1 MTIDKTDGMQTS
13 TGWLCQGL
21 DALTR
26 FCGFAW
32 HCLCTM
38 CLASIILGARPSNDY
53 VRDHANAEHMH
64 TPVAIIG
71 PHEACYF

>member
-1 MTIDKTDGMQTS
+1 MACKLS

-21 DALTR
+21 DALTL
-26 FCGFAW
+26 FYGFAW

-53 VRDHANAEHMH
+53 VRDHASAEHMH